1 MGGSDISL
9 TLFCDDI
16 SVLRDTGEEVEEL
29 IGDMKAIEEVSDIGE
44 QTTDAVHV
52 TVNKNDAMKEG
63 LTVAQVYQ
71 QIAAKLEKN
80 KTATTIKSSGKTIDV
95 NIENT
100 TKDKFTRKDLEN
112 MKLRVEKNNGSV
124 EKVRLSS
131 IADISKEH
139 SLNQISHDGQKRA
152 YTVTASLNDGYNVTK
167 VTSQIRKSI
176 NKSDI
181 IPAEVT
187 VDYGGQNEEIMHAM
201 KQMLLM
207 MLVGFLLVYLI
218 MVAQFQSLRSPF
230 IIIFT
235 VPLAFTGGMIALL
248 VCNQVLSIVSMMGF
262 VMMMGIIVN
271 NGIVLV
277 DCINRFR
284 LEGMEKREA
293 IIQAGAVRM
302 RPVLMTAATTILGL
316 VPLAIGIGNGAEM
329 VQPVAIAC
337 IGGFLYATIMTLF
350 IVPIMY
356 NKFSRKHMQKIED
369 EELEIVTV

>member
-1 MGGSDISL
+1 
-9 TLFCDDI
+9 
-16 SVLRDTGEEVEEL
+16 
-29 IGDMKAIEEVSDIGE
+29 
-44 QTTDAVHV
+44 
-52 TVNKNDAMKEG
+52 
-63 LTVAQVYQ
+63 
-71 QIAAKLEKN
+71 
-80 KTATTIKSSGKTIDV
+80 
-95 NIENT
+95 
-100 TKDKFTRKDLEN
+100 
-112 MKLRVEKNNGSV
+112 
-124 EKVRLSS
+124 
-131 IADISKEH
+131 
-139 SLNQISHDGQKRA
+139 
-152 YTVTASLNDGYNVTK
+152 
-167 VTSQIRKSI
+167 
-176 NKSDI
+176 
-181 IPAEVT
+181 
-187 VDYGGQNEEIMHAM
+187 MHAM

-207 MLVGFLLVYLI
+207 MVVGFLLVYLI

-235 VPLAFTGGMIALL
+235 IPLAFTGGMIALL
-248 VCNQVLSIVSMMGF
+248 ICNQVLSIVSMMGF

-369 EELEIVTV
+369 EELEIITV